1 MIAMLASLDR
11 REFSIARREQGISPP
26 ENPFAG
32 LMHIG
37 LGPALVHILFF
48 IPILFLAY
56 GVRQSAPRT
65 VPAPR
70 RRAFAE
76 HIQAVG
82 GLYARRRA
90 ASYAL
95 AVYAKHVDD
104 RIRSRL
110 TRGLSPAQFLA
121 ARAGSDPAATAQLYT
136 RAIGTIP
143 GEAPRGDELRTLQ
156 ELSRLYAKAM
166 DRN

>member
-1 MIAMLASLDR
+1 
-11 REFSIARREQGISPP
+11 
-26 ENPFAG
+26 
-32 LMHIG
+32 MHIG

-48 IPILFLAY
+48 IPLLFLAY

-90 ASYAL
+90 TSYAL

-104 RIRSRL
+104 RIRSRM
-110 TRGLSPAQFLA
+110 TRGMSPAQFLA
-121 ARAGSDPAATAQLYT
+121 ARSGSDPGETLELYT
-136 RAIGTIP
+136 RALATVP
-143 GEAPRGDELRTLQ
+143 GEAPRGDELRVLQ
-156 ELSRLYAKAM
+156 ELSRRYAKAM
-166 DRN
+166 ERN